1 MDYNAGL
8 SLKRQAFVK
17 QQRQISKAFLQQ
29 IMVKIFDNIN
39 NAGNDTQMKES
50 MVFLLSSLSERIIS
64 HQDVLVHIEDVISKK
79 IYCELNSNAPIV
91 INTTLLLYE
100 KYYKLNFRQEGHI
113 SAIFNAILTNITN
126 KNPGVAVQAAVTL
139 K

>member
-79 IYCELNSNAPIV
+79 I
-91 INTTLLLYE
+91 
-100 KYYKLNFRQEGHI
+100 
-113 SAIFNAILTNITN
+113 
-126 KNPGVAVQAAVTL
+126 
-139 K
+139 